1 MSAPPLGLRLQL
13 PTSGLTLAA
22 RVHGPEDGLPVLAV
36 HGWLDNAA
44 SFDRLAPLLPRARI
58 VAIDLPGH
66 GLSDA
71 RPPGVPYHFADWLAD
86 VRDAAAALG
95 WKRFALMGHSLGAG
109 IVACYAGTFPE
120 QVTGLVLLDGLGV
133 LTAPPADG
141 PTRLAAHI
149 KERSRRLGRQHSV
162 YKDRSTAEEILREV
176 AGHRD
181 PQSTSLLVLRG
192 TRAVDGG
199 FVWRHDPRVRWGSP
213 LRLTEEQ
220 LLAFLERIACPSVF
234 VWAKEG
240 YPWGDEI
247 MQKRAATVKGLVVHQ
262 IEGGHHVHLDHP
274 ESVAPLVVEL
284 LERVAAS

>member
-1 MSAPPLGLRLQL
+1 MSATPLGLRLRL
-13 PTSGLTLAA
+13 PTSGLTVAA

-44 SFDRLAPLLPRARI
+44 SFDRLAPLLTGVRV

-66 GLSDA
+66 GLSDP
-71 RPPGVPYHFADWLAD
+71 RPPGVPYHFADWLGD

-109 IVACYAGTFPE
+109 IAGCYAGTFPE

-133 LTAPPADG
+133 LTSPADDG
-141 PTRLAAHI
+141 PVRLAAHL
-149 KERSRRLGRQHSV
+149 KERARLVNRQHTV
-162 YKDRSTAEEILREV
+162 YADRAKAEEILREV

-181 PQSTSLLVLRG
+181 PQTTSLLVLRG
-192 TRAVDGG
+192 TRAVEGG

-220 LLAFLERIACPSVF
+220 LLAFLGRIACPSVF

-240 YPWGDEI
+240 YPWGDEV
-247 MQKRAATVKGLVVHQ
+247 MQRRADTVKGLVVHQ
-262 IEGGHHVHLDHP
+262 IAGGHHVHLDHP
-274 ESVAPLVVEL
+274 ESVAPLVQPL
-284 LERVAAS
+284 LDALPR